1 MYIFYETAAE
11 TSRRN
16 FLQSIIIKLSMGGGA
31 STAKIEPK
39 TVGVEREKQIKQ
51 SVKYKVP
58 IATDSQD
65 KNSDKTE
72 KRTINDGN
80 IAFTNDSP
88 DAKIANN
95 KLKRLVS

>member
-1 MYIFYETAAE
+1 
-11 TSRRN
+11 
-16 FLQSIIIKLSMGGGA
+16 MGGGA

-65 KNSDKTE
+65 KNSE